1 MTLGKLDTA
10 VHAVMNDMLTPSQA
24 AKAYHVP
31 QRALYEALRR
41 SQEKQQTRWQK
52 LMHEKARL
60 EQSLA
65 RINKELHE
73 QFV

>member
-1 MTLGKLDTA
+1 MAISKLETA
-10 VHAVMNDMLTPSQA
+10 VHAVLNDMLTPSQA

-31 QRALYEALRR
+31 QRRLYDALRQ
-41 SQEKQQTRWQK
+41 STAKQQTRWQK
-52 LMHEKARL
+52 LMQEKAKL

-73 QFV
+73 QFI